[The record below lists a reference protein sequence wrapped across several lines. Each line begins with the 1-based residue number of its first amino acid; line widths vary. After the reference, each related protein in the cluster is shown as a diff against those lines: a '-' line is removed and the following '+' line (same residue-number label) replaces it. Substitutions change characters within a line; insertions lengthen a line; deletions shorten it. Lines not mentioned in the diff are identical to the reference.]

1 MKKETGVIAFEITGD
16 SMANGTHESFKKG
29 CYVFTEPFNIE
40 EFKENIANNLDSF
53 WIIGRKDGYTL
64 KQITQYTE
72 EYGIRCHSL
81 NPEYQD
87 FIMKLEDITCIFLVT
102 ASQTKVIYHR
112 EKF

>member
-16 SMANGTHESFKKG
+16 SMENGTHESFEKG
-29 CYVFTEPFNIE
+29 CYV
-40 EFKENIANNLDSF
+40 FKENIANNLDSF

-102 ASQTKVIYHR
+102 ASQTKIKR
-112 EKF
+112 SI